1 MESTSSIAVSKK
13 SKEQW
18 EKFKNYPG
26 ESMETMINRI
36 LKSKVEEDA
45 ELLTK
50 EDLAEIKQ
58 SLLDIEQGNFY
69 TLEQI
74 KTEFGL

>member
-1 MESTSSIAVSKK
+1 MESTSIAVSKK

-18 EKFKNYPG
+18 EQFKNYPG
-26 ESMETMINRI
+26 ESMEAMINRI
-36 LKSKVEEDA
+36 LKSKIEEDV
-45 ELLTK
+45 ELLTR

-58 SLLDIEQGNFY
+58 SLLEIEQGNFY
-69 TLEQI
+69 TLKQI